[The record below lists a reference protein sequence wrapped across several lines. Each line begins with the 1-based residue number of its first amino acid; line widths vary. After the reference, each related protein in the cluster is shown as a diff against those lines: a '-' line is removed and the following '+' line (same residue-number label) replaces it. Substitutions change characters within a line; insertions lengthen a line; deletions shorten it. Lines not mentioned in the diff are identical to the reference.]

1 MANHNY
7 KISFKKHKLPSASRK
22 RVDDAD
28 AFNDLPVIHVFGQ
41 QRFATGGFSG
51 ADNQR
56 IPERKLMKRRNDCC
70 NNFFFC
76 RAVSAFSLNYS
87 KRTSKEGKVVEMASA
102 ILLTYITNIS
112 IKFI

>member
-1 MANHNY
+1 M
-7 KISFKKHKLPSASRK
+7 LPSASRK

-56 IPERKLMKRRNDCC
+56 IPERKLMKHNNDCC
-70 NNFFFC
+70 NNLFFR
-76 RAVSAFSLNYS
+76 RAVSASSSNHFKMTL
-87 KRTSKEGKVVEMASA
+87 KKGLVVKVAGLEPEFPIV
-102 ILLTYITNIS
+102 
-112 IKFI
+112 F